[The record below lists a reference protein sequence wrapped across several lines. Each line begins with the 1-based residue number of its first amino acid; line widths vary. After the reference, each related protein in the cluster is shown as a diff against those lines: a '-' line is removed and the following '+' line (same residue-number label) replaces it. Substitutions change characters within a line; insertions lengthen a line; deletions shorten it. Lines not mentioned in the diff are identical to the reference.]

1 MHDVFELAVLDA
13 ESVTVRSVAGHGGQ
27 AELTIQ
33 TRRGSLTL
41 RLLARQS
48 RTIRLTDL
56 RARDKRRRRR
66 SFVSVPFAARNDA
79 R

>member
-1 MHDVFELAVLDA
+1 MRDLMELAVV
-13 ESVTVRSVAGHGGQ
+13 EVEHVCMRHVAGDGVQ

-41 RLLARQS
+41 RLIAR
-48 RTIRLTDL
+48 RGRNIRLTDL

-66 SFVSVPFAARNDA
+66 SFLTVPFEERDDQP
-79 R
+79 